1 MNKKRVEWKV
11 RLTASNLLHNEGKL
25 IPQVILTRSY
35 TMDDVVARITG
46 NGCSISAETLH
57 CAATMLMNEIEDCLI
72 EGASVG
78 TPLGTLT
85 PSVTGIWDTANR
97 LLPEA
102 RQQNTATVRYSLSPR
117 MKKALAHPLFHEDN
131 GTGFRL
137 SIYSVQDT
145 ASRTEN
151 ERITP
156 GRTIVLR
163 GHSLLMNGLLPQRGI
178 YLIDATSGETAYHIT
193 PEELVLNTRGRII
206 AQVPHDLP
214 PGEYLIRVVS
224 QCSTSPQPM
233 KQAAEYTTKTP
244 LIVGSD
250 Q

>member
-35 TMDDVVARITG
+35 TLDDVVARMAD
-46 NGCSISAETLH
+46 NGSPMTTETLR
-57 CAATMLMNEIEDCLI
+57 CAATMLMNEIEDCLL
-72 EGASVG
+72 EGASVS

-85 PSVTGIWDTANR
+85 PSVTGVWNTANR

-117 MKKALAHPLFHEDN
+117 MKKALTNPLFQEEN

-145 ASRTEN
+145 ASHTEN
-151 ERITP
+151 ERLTP

-163 GHSLLMNGLLPQRGI
+163 GHFLLMNGDLPQCGI
-178 YLIDATSGETAYHIT
+178 YLVDATNGQPACHIA

-214 PGEYLIRVVS
+214 KGEYLIRVVS

-244 LIVGSD
+244 LMVD
-250 Q
+250 